1 MYLLVNFSRSLA
13 EQSPYYE
20 FLKKRNIEVIFC
32 YEAYDDVIFLHLK
45 QFNSHKLTSIE
56 EELCEPDS
64 KSDSP
69 GT

>member
-1 MYLLVNFSRSLA
+1 ML
-13 EQSPYYE
+13 
-20 FLKKRNIEVIFC
+20 FC
-32 YEAYDDVIFLHLK
+32 YEAHDDVIFLHLR

-56 EELCEPDS
+56 EELRESDS

>member
-1 MYLLVNFSRSLA
+1 MHLFFNFSRKLA

-20 FLKKRNIEVIFC
+20 SLKKRNIEVLFC
-32 YEAYDDVIFLHLK
+32 YEAHDDVIFLHLR

-56 EELCEPDS
+56 EELRESDS